1 MRKSIL
7 IGLGLA
13 ASLAGVA
20 AAQQPRA
27 DAPRRERAEGRR
39 GGPDGRFED
48 RGGPRG
54 LLLKDITLTDAQK
67 TQLKE
72 LRKAQQEKMDANREQ
87 NRTQFDELRAARQ
100 KGDTAAVKAIMQRN
114 RQAMEQSRAQDI
126 AAIRTI
132 LTAEQRVQFDK
143 NVAALKLREQERA
156 QRFGQDGKHGPRDGR
171 SRGGKPGRQG

>member
-20 AAQQPRA
+20 AAQQPGA
-27 DAPRRERAEGRR
+27 DAPKRERAEGPR

-72 LRKAQQEKMDANREQ
+72 LRKAQHDKMDANKEQ
-87 NRTQFDELRAARQ
+87 RRKQFDELKAARE
-100 KGDTAAVKAIMQRN
+100 KGDTVAVKAIMARN
-114 RQAMEQSRAQDI
+114 RQAMEQARAQEF
-126 AAIRTI
+126 AAMRTI

-143 NVAALKLREQERA
+143 NVAELKQREAERA
-156 QRFGQDGKHGPRDGR
+156 QRVGQNGKRGPGDGR
-171 SRGGKPGRQG
+171 FRGGKPGRNG